1 MFWEGFQKRAY
12 DYGNTHGPQHENPL
26 PQSPDAPQKSSWKHP
41 LVAAGGALAAGAGM
55 YAALRKPW
63 MKTPTL
69 HRFVERVNKKKPGLF
84 RRILDR
90 ASQGADEVHY
100 IHPKAAPPARPKKLK
115 GITAGTSEEMKFFK
129 GDRTIGDIKHPALK
143 KIVDDKAHEAKF
155 IKKHAPEY
163 AIETHILD
171 DVKHQGVDGLK
182 GIHKKFPGRKYFI
195 KPRSGYSS
203 GVGGG
208 AFINSKDV
216 EKFLSTG
223 EVDESKRSA
232 MNTLLKKPSEFVLQ
246 PDIHIQKSPITGASS
261 EFRVHSLA
269 GNVVKGT
276 GGTRSV
282 NVEDMFKV
290 RKAEQHMQKFLDKL
304 PKHLKEKDMMFSADV
319 ALTPEGYK
327 IIELNP
333 GGLESGLLEPNFLWK
348 KYHEPA
354 SVLWAARGNQKL
366 YRHIQGRSH
375 PVSAAAGAVATAG
388 GAYGAGRYLQHKLDQ
403 KPSDKEG
410 HS

>member
-26 PQSPDAPQKSSWKHP
+26 PQSPDAPQKPAWKHP
-41 LVAAGGALAAGAGM
+41 LMAAGGALAAGAGM

-63 MKTPTL
+63 MKTQTL
-69 HRFVERVNKKKPGLF
+69 HRFVERTSKKKPGLF

-100 IHPKAAPPARPKKLK
+100 IHPKATPPARPKKLK

-129 GDRTIGDIKHPALK
+129 GDRTIGDIKHPSLK
-143 KIVDDKAHEAKF
+143 KIVDDKGHEAKF
-155 IKKHAPEY
+155 IKKYAPEY
-163 AIETHILD
+163 AIETHVLD
-171 DVKHQGVDGLK
+171 DAKHRGVEGLK
-182 GIHKKFPGRKYFI
+182 KLHAKFPGRNYFI
-195 KPRSGYSS
+195 KARSGYSS

-208 AFINSKDV
+208 SFINSKDMH
-216 EKFLSTG
+216 KFLSTG
-223 EVDESKRSA
+223 KISKQKRSSMDA
-232 MNTLLKKPSEFVLQ
+232 LLKTPSDFVLQ

-261 EFRVHSLA
+261 EFRVHSL
-269 GNVVKGT
+269 GDEVVRGT

-282 NVEDMFKV
+282 NIEDSFKV
-290 RKAEQHMQKFLDKL
+290 RSAEKHLQNFLDKL
-304 PKHLKEKDMMFSADV
+304 PKKLKEKNMMLSADV

-333 GGLESGLLEPNFLWK
+333 GGLESGLLEPNYLWG
-348 KYHEPA
+348 KYHEPMSA
-354 SVLWAARGNQKL
+354 IWAARGNQKL

-375 PVSAAAGAVATAG
+375 PVSAAAGAAATVG

-403 KPSDKEG
+403 
-410 HS
+410 